1 MEDKREIF
9 IKRLKEDL
17 IGPLKEDEILESN
30 PLTTYLNGI
39 LYPSNLNESDENDDE
54 VETVVKDSDTR
65 DESRDKIVNN
75 KLHTPV
81 IEFANQG
88 PQLKL
93 KKGKCRFAI
102 TGNVAFNILRNENII
117 EGAIPCKII
126 EESKSPRSVFS
137 SANVKAPIIAGK
149 ESSTEI
155 TIEASLSICKNLDEI
170 IVVADRLAPGIKA
183 KH

>member
-1 MEDKREIF
+1 MVDKREIF

-75 KLHTPV
+75 K
-81 IEFANQG
+81 I
-88 PQLKL
+88 
-93 KKGKCRFAI
+93 KK
-102 TGNVAFNILRNENII
+102 
-117 EGAIPCKII
+117 P
-126 EESKSPRSVFS
+126 
-137 SANVKAPIIAGK
+137 
-149 ESSTEI
+149 STMGI
-155 TIEASLSICKNLDEI
+155 SFCLDPKKN
-170 IVVADRLAPGIKA
+170 K
-183 KH
+183 

>member
-1 MEDKREIF
+1 MVDKREIF

-75 KLHTPV
+75 K
-81 IEFANQG
+81 I
-88 PQLKL
+88 
-93 KKGKCRFAI
+93 KKPSTMGISFCLDPKKNKELTVDLTI
-102 TGNVAFNILRNENII
+102 NLGIYK
-117 EGAIPCKII
+117 KII
-126 EESKSPRSVFS
+126 KINEDEEKKKLR
-137 SANVKAPIIAGK
+137 
-149 ESSTEI
+149 
-155 TIEASLSICKNLDEI
+155 
-170 IVVADRLAPGIKA
+170 
-183 KH
+183 